1 MSPFRRM
8 KVGRMVSEI
17 RAWNLHG
24 IVSHAK
30 MVAQQVGQIKPVI
43 HPSTNMDIATTD
55 SLKEELINRDP
66 EFRELAREHQKYQE
80 RLSELSALSYQS
92 DEEQL
97 EEITLKKKKLAL
109 KDQMYSMMLQY
120 QKSQSLSH

>member
-1 MSPFRRM
+1 
-8 KVGRMVSEI
+8 
-17 RAWNLHG
+17 
-24 IVSHAK
+24 
-30 MVAQQVGQIKPVI
+30 
-43 HPSTNMDIATTD
+43 MDIATTD

-66 EFRELAREHQKYQE
+66 EFRQLAQEHHKYEE
-80 RLSELSALSYQS
+80 RLGELSALSYPS

-120 QKSQSLSH
+120 QKSQSFSH